1 MPVELATTTL
11 VDLYLRLSI
20 SADGADS
27 LERQEADL
35 RKWAA
40 NEGLEVRKV
49 WRDDGRSGYRRGV
62 KREGFDSALKAIV
75 NGEAKTLAVW
85 KLDRL
90 SRQGAGQVGVF
101 LDDVERAGGRLV
113 FLKDGLDTRTGNA
126 ARMPIMVLSEIARS
140 ESVNTSLRV
149 KSRKDRNRADGRY
162 LGGPAPYGYEV
173 DDERHF
179 RPREPEY
186 SVMRE
191 VVARMVGGE
200 TLLAVVRD
208 LNERGVPTRRGGAWR
223 VNTLSWAL
231 RSPTLVGLTPE
242 KQRGDDGAWKSE
254 TRAWRNEDGDTVS
267 LMAPGCNAMATEGE
281 QARMLTLMDER
292 LRRYGRGKV
301 PVRQPRSLLGGLVRC
316 ASCERTMNTFGGSY
330 RCRRWASEGQAGDCL
345 GPVSV
350 KEEVLEE
357 AVVRAWVARLAA
369 LDDEPNSS
377 ALQAIADRWLER
389 YDPAPLQERAALVSR
404 VEEAEARLSRAD
416 DDHYVKGTLDEAR
429 HARITAALSD
439 TLTDLRARLASLPTP
454 EADLGGLLDPELSRP
469 AFDASSVHEKRE
481 LLRLAL
487 AHVTVTPAP
496 KRGARFDPLT
506 RLSFGWI
513 DEEVGRD

>member
-1 MPVELATTTL
+1 MPAAAATVNL

-27 LERQEADL
+27 LDRQETDL

-62 KREGFDSALKAIV
+62 KREGFDAALKAIV
-75 NGEAKTLAVW
+75 DGEAKTLAVW

-162 LGGPAPYGYEV
+162 LGGPPPYGYEV
-173 DDERHF
+173 DEERHF
-179 RPREPEY
+179 RPKEPEY
-186 SVMRE
+186 SVMRD
-191 VVARMVGGE
+191 VVSRIVGGE
-200 TLLAVVRD
+200 TLLAIVRD
-208 LNERGVPTRRGGAWR
+208 LNERRVPTRRGGAWR

-242 KQRGDDGAWKSE
+242 KQRGEDGTWKSQ
-254 TRAWRNEDGDTVS
+254 TRAWRNQNGDTVS
-267 LMAPGCNAMATEGE
+267 LMAPGCEAIATEGE
-281 QARMLTLMDER
+281 QARMLTIMDER

-316 ASCERTMNTFGGSY
+316 ASCGRTMNTFGGSY
-330 RCRRWASEGQAGDCL
+330 RCRRWMAGGQEGDCPR
-345 GPVSV
+345 PVSV

-369 LDDEPNSS
+369 LDDDPDSTLLH
-377 ALQAIADRWLER
+377 AVADRWLKR
-389 YDPAPLQERAALVSR
+389 YDPAPLQERASLAGR

-416 DDHYVKGTLDEAR
+416 DDHYVKGTLDEGR
-429 HARITAALSD
+429 HSRITAALAD
-439 TLTDLRARLASLPTP
+439 TLADLRGRLSALPAP

-469 AFDASSVHEKRE
+469 AFDESSVHEKRE

-487 AHVTVTPAP
+487 VRVTVTPAP
-496 KRGARFDPLT
+496 KRGARFDPVT

-513 DEEVGRD
+513 GDEGDDG